1 MRTSTISVLTLA
13 VALLVPFAN
22 ARAADTADGV
32 DEAKA
37 GIAKSNG
44 KWEAAVKAGD
54 AVAIAALYTS
64 DALILPPDQA
74 VATGRAGAEKVF
86 GGMLKA
92 GAKNVSFHTENV
104 ERAGD
109 YAIET
114 GTVAITMHPEGKE
127 AQTSSGKYV
136 VVWKRQSDG
145 SWQLHRDIWND
156 NPPGRTD
163 AAGRE
168 R

>member
-1 MRTSTISVLTLA
+1 MTLTLA
-13 VALLVPFAN
+13 LPLS
-22 ARAADTADGV
+22 RAQAAGGV

-37 GIAKSNG
+37 GIAQSNA

-54 AVAIAALYTS
+54 AAAIAALYTS
-64 DALILPPDQA
+64 DALVLPPDQEMA
-74 VATGRAGAEKVF
+74 KGRAGAEKVF

-92 GAKNVSFHTENV
+92 GVNSVGLHTETV

-114 GTVAITMHPEGKE
+114 GTVTVTVQPEGKA
-127 AQTSSGKYV
+127 AQTSNGKYV

-156 NPPGRTD
+156 NPQSKN
-163 AAGRE
+163 
-168 R
+168 

>member
-1 MRTSTISVLTLA
+1 MRGSIVSVLAIGLTLA
-13 VALLVPFAN
+13 LLP
-22 ARAADTADGV
+22 RAHAAGGLE
-32 DEAKA
+32 EAKA
-37 GIAKSNG
+37 GIAQSNG

-54 AVAIAALYTS
+54 VAAIAALYTS
-64 DALILPPDQA
+64 DALIFPPDQPI
-74 VATGRAGAEKVF
+74 ATGRAGAEQVF

-92 GAKNVSFHTENV
+92 GAKNVSLHTENV

-114 GTVAITMHPEGKE
+114 GTVAVTMQPEGKE

-156 NPPGRTD
+156 NPP
-163 AAGRE
+163 AKH
-168 R
+168 